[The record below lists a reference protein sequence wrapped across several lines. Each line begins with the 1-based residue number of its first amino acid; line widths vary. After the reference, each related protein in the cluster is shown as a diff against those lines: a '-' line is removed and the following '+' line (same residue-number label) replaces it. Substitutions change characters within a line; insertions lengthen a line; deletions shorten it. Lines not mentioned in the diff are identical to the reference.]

1 MSTDTSPSP
10 AQEPLVRVTHRS
22 AAEVGAVAGV
32 EGLPDDVRLAVVT
45 LDSPANRNALSR
57 RLVAELLA
65 ALDEADRDPTVR
77 AVQLR
82 ATGRVFCSGADL
94 SEAVE
99 GGMEQ
104 GARGMVDMQRA
115 VLAMATPVVVAVQ
128 GPVRAGGIGLV
139 GACDV
144 AIAARAATFALTEV
158 RLGLAPAVISLVL
171 LHRMTPRGAQRTFLD
186 GEVFDGD
193 AAAAYGLVSQAVD
206 ADDLDAA
213 ADRACASLLLG
224 SAQGQRETKR
234 LLNRE
239 VLADLDARREEVAAT
254 SARLFGSPEAKEAMT
269 AFLRRKA

>member
-1 MSTDTSPSP
+1 MSSDTP
-10 AQEPLVRVTHRS
+10 APEPLVRVSHRP
-22 AAEVGAVAGV
+22 AAELAP
-32 EGLPDDVRLAVVT
+32 EGQHRMPDDVRLAVVT
-45 LDSPANRNALSR
+45 LDSPHNRNALSR
-57 RLVAELLA
+57 RLVAELLT
-65 ALDEADRDPTVR
+65 ALDEADRDPSVR
-77 AVQLR
+77 AVLLR
-82 ATGRVFCSGADL
+82 ATGKVFCSGADL

-115 VLAMATPVVVAVQ
+115 VLAMETPVVAAVQ

-144 AIAARAATFALTEV
+144 AIASRAATFALTEV

-193 AAAAYGLVSQAVD
+193 AAAAYGLVTESVG
-206 ADDLDAA
+206 ADELDAA
-213 ADRACASLLLG
+213 ADRVCAALLVG
-224 SAQGQRETKR
+224 SAQGQRETKL

-254 SARLFGSPEAKEAMT
+254 SARLFGSEEAREAMG
-269 AFLRRKA
+269 AFLRRKG

>member
-1 MSTDTSPSP
+1 MRGVSSDTQTERGIG
-10 AQEPLVRVTHRS
+10 QEPLVRVSHRP
-22 AAEVGAVAGV
+22 AAELVDDAP
-32 EGLPDDVRLAVVT
+32 EGVRLAVIT
-45 LDSPANRNALSR
+45 LDSPHNRNALSR

-77 AVQLR
+77 AVLLR
-82 ATGRVFCSGADL
+82 ATGKVFCSGADL

-115 VLAMATPVVVAVQ
+115 VLASTTPVVVAVQ

-144 AIAARAATFALTEV
+144 AIASRAATFALTEV

-171 LHRMTPRGAQRTFLD
+171 LHRMTPRGAQRAFLD

-193 AAAAYGLVSQAVD
+193 AAAAYGLVTESVD
-206 ADDLDAA
+206 PDDLDAA
-213 ADRACASLLLG
+213 ADRVCASLLVG
-224 SAQGQRETKR
+224 SAQGQRETKL

-254 SARLFGSPEAKEAMT
+254 SARLFGSEEAKEAMG
-269 AFLRRKA
+269 AFLRRKG